1 MILNPDRGQN
11 QKLINNSYSHHGKE
25 LAMDL
30 SFKDIKF
37 MIEAVDNLMVKY
49 QERINHIEDSDEYE
63 DEVSDL
69 GNDIMFLSS
78 LRKKIDDSL
87 NDSLNPKVDA
97 NALTKYVS
105 KRRKDIWK
113 ITKIPTPKTPKS
125 IKQSSTNHPSV
136 HTKSEFDED
145 K

>member
-1 MILNPDRGQN
+1 
-11 QKLINNSYSHHGKE
+11 
-25 LAMDL
+25 MDL

-49 QERINHIEDSDEYE
+49 QERINQIEDSNEDKDV

-87 NDSLNPKVDA
+87 NDSLSPQPNTSIFK
-97 NALTKYVS
+97 LLSISIFRSLSIGTRKYS
-105 KRRKDIWK
+105 KEE
-113 ITKIPTPKTPKS
+113 ITKPKLKHLEAT
-125 IKQSSTNHPSV
+125 IKALTNHPNG
-136 HTKSEFDED
+136 HIKSEFDED

>member
-1 MILNPDRGQN
+1 
-11 QKLINNSYSHHGKE
+11 
-25 LAMDL
+25 MDL

-49 QERINHIEDSDEYE
+49 QERINQIEDLDEYE

-87 NDSLNPKVDA
+87 NDSVSPQVNTSIFTPLSIGR
-97 NALTKYVS
+97 KYS
-105 KRRKDIWK
+105 KEEILKADSKQLEAI
-113 ITKIPTPKTPKS
+113 
-125 IKQSSTNHPSV
+125 IKASTNHPTA
-136 HTKSEFDED
+136 HIKSGFDED

>member
-1 MILNPDRGQN
+1 
-11 QKLINNSYSHHGKE
+11 
-25 LAMDL
+25 MDL

-49 QERINHIEDSDEYE
+49 QERINQIEDLDEYE

-78 LRKKIDDSL
+78 LRKKIDESL
-87 NDSLNPKVDA
+87 NDSVSPQSNTSIFKL
-97 NALTKYVS
+97 LSISLFRSLSIGTRKYS
-105 KRRKDIWK
+105 KEE
-113 ITKIPTPKTPKS
+113 ITKPKLKHLEAR
-125 IKQSSTNHPSV
+125 IKALTNHPNG
-136 HTKSEFDED
+136 HIKSEFDED

>member
-1 MILNPDRGQN
+1 
-11 QKLINNSYSHHGKE
+11 
-25 LAMDL
+25 MDL

-37 MIEAVDNLMVKY
+37 MIEAVDNLIVKY
-49 QERINHIEDSDEYE
+49 QERINQIEDSDEYE

-87 NDSLNPKVDA
+87 NDSLNPQA
-97 NALTKYVS
+97 NTSIFRPLSIGTRKYS
-105 KRRKDIWK
+105 REE
-113 ITKIPTPKTPKS
+113 
-125 IKQSSTNHPSV
+125 IKKAKLKHLEATIKGSTNHPTA
-136 HTKSEFDED
+136 HIKSEFDED

>member
-1 MILNPDRGQN
+1 
-11 QKLINNSYSHHGKE
+11 
-25 LAMDL
+25 MDL

-49 QERINHIEDSDEYE
+49 QERINQIEDLDEYE

-87 NDSLNPKVDA
+87 NDSVSPQVNTSIFRPLSIGGR
-97 NALTKYVS
+97 KYS
-105 KRRKDIWK
+105 KEEILKADSKQLEAI
-113 ITKIPTPKTPKS
+113 
-125 IKQSSTNHPSV
+125 IKASTNHPTA
-136 HTKSEFDED
+136 HIKSGFDED

>member
-1 MILNPDRGQN
+1 
-11 QKLINNSYSHHGKE
+11 
-25 LAMDL
+25 MDL

-49 QERINHIEDSDEYE
+49 QERINQIEDSDEYE

-78 LRKKIDDSL
+78 LRKKIDESL
-87 NDSLNPKVDA
+87 NDSVSPQSNTSIFKL
-97 NALTKYVS
+97 LSISLFRSLSIGTRKYS
-105 KRRKDIWK
+105 KEE
-113 ITKIPTPKTPKS
+113 ITKPKLKHLEPITKAL
-125 IKQSSTNHPSV
+125 TNHPTG
-136 HTKSEFDED
+136 HIKSGFDED

>member
-1 MILNPDRGQN
+1 
-11 QKLINNSYSHHGKE
+11 
-25 LAMDL
+25 MDL

-49 QERINHIEDSDEYE
+49 QERINQIEDSDEYE

-78 LRKKIDDSL
+78 LRKKIDESL
-87 NDSLNPKVDA
+87 NDSVSPQSNTSIFKL
-97 NALTKYVS
+97 LSISLFRSLSIGTRKYS
-105 KRRKDIWK
+105 KEE
-113 ITKIPTPKTPKS
+113 ITKPKS
-125 IKQSSTNHPSV
+125 KHLEARIKALTNHPNG
-136 HTKSEFDED
+136 HIKSGFDED

>member
-1 MILNPDRGQN
+1 
-11 QKLINNSYSHHGKE
+11 
-25 LAMDL
+25 MDL

-37 MIEAVDNLMVKY
+37 MIEAVDNLIVKY
-49 QERINHIEDSDEYE
+49 QERINQIEDSDEYE

-87 NDSLNPKVDA
+87 NGGGNSQANTSIFSRNRKNVVKIIGISTPKP
-97 NALTKYVS
+97 
-105 KRRKDIWK
+105 
-113 ITKIPTPKTPKS
+113 PTPT
-125 IKQSSTNHPSV
+125 IKALTNHPNA
-136 HTKSEFDED
+136 HIKSEFDED

>member
-1 MILNPDRGQN
+1 
-11 QKLINNSYSHHGKE
+11 
-25 LAMDL
+25 MDL

-49 QERINHIEDSDEYE
+49 QERINQIEDSDEYE

-87 NDSLNPKVDA
+87 NDSLNPKIDTT
-97 NALTKYVS
+97 ALTKYVS

-113 ITKIPTPKTPKS
+113 TKIPTPKTPKS
-125 IKQSSTNHPSV
+125 IKQSSTNLPSV